1 MTSLTLR
8 VLRVLQD
15 FKLRPLTLDDFF
27 ELDGASM
34 LPVD

>member
-1 MTSLTLR
+1 MTLLTLR
-8 VLRVLQD
+8 VLHVLQD
-15 FKLRPLTLDDFF
+15 FKLRPLTPDDFF